1 MNVKKDS
8 HPGVGRDPGG
18 APQIWIP
25 AFAGMTEEKRAEGI
39 RNGASLPKLT
49 RLFMFLAAL
58 CCALSG
64 NVAEAQQEQLA
75 QKRILLLYAYGYGG
89 RGVELFSDGFFKAM
103 TEAGFPVTN
112 IYAEYLDLQRNREVP
127 GYREELREM
136 LLRKYAGNQIDLI
149 VTLQQPAL
157 ELLLNEGRDIA
168 PQAPVITIQHRP
180 LLDEEKAGRR
190 IVGEVNQFDIKGTL
204 ERALE
209 LFPQT
214 RRVFVVSGSSE
225 ADVAVAGQT
234 ARAVEP
240 WRGKLD
246 VEFTTGLSINEI
258 LRRVAELP
266 PHSIILFTQYNRDT
280 KGHVALAYEVENM
293 IVKAANAPVF
303 GFYDYNLRN
312 GGIGGSVIPVE
323 ASGIRTAE
331 LALELLRGVSSAQD
345 GLLSTKEN
353 VPMFDWRQIE
363 RWGGDA
369 GRLPP
374 HTVFVNRP
382 PSAWQQYGS
391 EIIGAAVFILL
402 QGVTIVALILSMR
415 RRRSAERVRE
425 ESEQRFRATFEQAAV
440 GIALVSPEG
449 RWQRVN
455 DRLCEITG
463 YGRDELLAC
472 RFQDITHP
480 DDMEADRVSVRKMLA
495 GEIRTA
501 ALEKRYV
508 RKDGSIVW
516 INVTFSLLRKPG
528 GQPDYFIAMVE
539 DIGARKEAELAFAE
553 SQAAMLKGREEA
565 RLAALNQME
574 DAIAAKRSAELAEDE
589 IRRLNADL
597 ERRVVE
603 RTAEL
608 TEANKEL
615 DSFAYA
621 VSHDLRAPLRAMRGF
636 SQALQEEH
644 GDRLDGEARLFV
656 DQIEIASR
664 KMGELIDGIL
674 ALSRSTRGEMQR
686 DAVDVSAIASRLLV
700 ELAQGEP
707 GRQVSADIEPGL
719 ILRGDARMVESI
731 MSNLLGNA
739 WKYTGKTE
747 TPRIRVTSCELD
759 GEPGI
764 AVSDNGDGFD
774 MAHSDQLFKPFR
786 RLHRQDEFPGIGI
799 GLATV
804 QRIVHRHGGS
814 IRVTAAPR
822 QGATFCFTLGQA
834 AGDSR

>member
-1 MNVKKDS
+1 MSGDRDR
-8 HPGVGRDPGG
+8 HPGGV
-18 APQIWIP
+18 PQTWIP
-25 AFAGMTEEKRAEGI
+25 AWAIALENSM
-39 RNGASLPKLT
+39 
-49 RLFMFLAAL
+49 RLLSRFFVFLVVL
-58 CCALSG
+58 CCALPG
-64 NVAEAQQEQLA
+64 KAADAQQQPLA

-103 TEAGFPVTN
+103 AEAGFPATN
-112 IYAEYLDLQRNREVP
+112 VFAEYLDLQRNREVP

-136 LLRKYAGNQIDLI
+136 LLKKYARIPIDLI

-157 ELLLNEGRDIA
+157 GFLLTEGRDIA

-180 LLDEEKAGRR
+180 LLDEEKSGRH

-209 LFPQT
+209 IFPQT
-214 RRVFVVSGSSE
+214 RRVVFVSGSSE
-225 ADVAVAGQT
+225 ADAAIAGQVV
-234 ARAVEP
+234 RIVEP

-246 VEFTTGLSINEI
+246 FEFTTGMSIDEI

-266 PHSIILFTQYNRDT
+266 PHSVIVFTQYNRDA
-280 KGHVALAYEVENM
+280 KGHVALAYEAENM
-293 IVKAANAPVF
+293 IVKVANAPVF

-323 ASGIRTAE
+323 ASGSRTAR
-331 LALELLRGVSSAQD
+331 LALDLLRGVSSAQA

-353 VPMFDWRQIE
+353 VPMFDWQQIE
-363 RWGGDA
+363 RWGGDT
-369 GRLPP
+369 GRLPA

-382 PSAWQQYGS
+382 PSAWQQYGVV
-391 EIIGAAVFILL
+391 IVGTTAFILL
-402 QGVTIVALILSMR
+402 LGMTIVALVLSMR
-415 RRRSAERVRE
+415 RRRRAERVLD

-440 GIALVSPEG
+440 GIALVSPDG
-449 RWQRVN
+449 RWLRVN
-455 DRLCEITG
+455 DRLCEIAG
-463 YGRDELLAC
+463 YSRDELLAC

-480 DDMEADRVSVRKMLA
+480 DDLEADRLSVRKMVA

-501 ALEKRYV
+501 ALEKRYL

-516 INVTFSLLRKPG
+516 VNVTFSLLRKQD

-539 DIGARKEAELAFAE
+539 DIRARKEAERALSE
-553 SQAAMLKGREEA
+553 SQAAMLRGREEA

-574 DAIAAKRSAELAEDE
+574 DAIAAKKSAELAEDE

-597 ERRVVE
+597 ERRVIE

-621 VSHDLRAPLRAMRGF
+621 VSHDLRAPLRAMSGF
-636 SQALQEEH
+636 SEALREEY
-644 GDRLDGEARLFV
+644 GDRLDGEAKTYL
-656 DQIEIASR
+656 DQIGIASR
-664 KMGELIDGIL
+664 KMGERIDGIL
-674 ALSRSTRGEMQR
+674 ALSRSARGEIRR
-686 DAVDVSAIASRLLV
+686 DAVDVTTLSASI
-700 ELAQGEP
+700 LAGLARGEP
-707 GRQVSADIEPGL
+707 GRKVAAEIEPGL
-719 ILRGDARMVESI
+719 TAHGDARMVESI
-731 MSNLLGNA
+731 MGNLLGNA

-764 AVSDNGDGFD
+764 AVADNGDGFD
-774 MAHSDQLFKPFR
+774 MAHADQLFKPFR
-786 RLHRQDEFPGIGI
+786 RLHRQDEFPGTGI

-804 QRIVHRHGGS
+804 QRIVHRHGGKLRAS
-814 IRVTAAPR
+814 AAPG

-834 AGDSR
+834 SGDSP